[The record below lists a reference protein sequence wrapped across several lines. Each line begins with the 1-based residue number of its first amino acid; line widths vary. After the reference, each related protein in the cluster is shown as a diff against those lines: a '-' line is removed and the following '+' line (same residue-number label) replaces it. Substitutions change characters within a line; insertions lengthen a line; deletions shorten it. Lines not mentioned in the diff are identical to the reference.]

1 MVHGPSGLC
10 VRIKAMEEFE
20 SVQPR
25 DPNDPT
31 LGASSV
37 PHLPPSN
44 LEIKMRTMAS
54 DIESIGKGG
63 GLLGIS
69 GKIAL
74 SVPREGV
81 APKTD
86 VPIAADVIVKSKTWK
101 YILLGVGGALI
112 LFAVG
117 YFLPILVSKNGEKPG
132 ALGGGGATAT
142 TTPQTKPSEPVGQV
156 GRLVHK
162 TFFTIPPDMV
172 LPIRPVESTGLSALE
187 QWREAFRFA
196 TGTITETQLENR
208 VGEYLAFSDFLSVLS
223 VNFSAKSVIQS
234 NFDTDFTSFLY
245 KDAAGSWPG
254 IILRLKSG
262 VNGLLV
268 AGEVAK
274 LEMEDDFISFMFP
287 VSPGSREP
295 SFKDA
300 QLSGMPVR
308 ELGFEAK
315 PAMFVYGLT
324 PEGYLIIAS
333 SEDAFKAA
341 LARL

>member
-1 MVHGPSGLC
+1 
-10 VRIKAMEEFE
+10 MEEFE
-20 SVQPR
+20 PVQPR

-31 LGASSV
+31 LGASSM

-81 APKTD
+81 APRTD
-86 VPIAADVIVKSKTWK
+86 APVAADVAVKGKAWK

-117 YFLPILVSKNGEKPG
+117 YFLPILVSKNGETPG
-132 ALGGGGATAT
+132 ALGGGGAAAT
-142 TTPQTKPSEPVGQV
+142 TTPQAKPSEPTGQA
-156 GRLVHK
+156 GRLAHK
-162 TFFTIPPDMV
+162 TFFTIPPDAV
-172 LPIRPVESTGLSALE
+172 LPIRLVENTGLSALE

-196 TGTITETQLENR
+196 TGTIIETQLENR
-208 VGEYLAFSDFLSVLS
+208 VGEYLGFSDFLSVLS
-223 VNFSAKSVIQS
+223 VNFSAKSMTQA
-234 NFDTDFTSFLY
+234 NFEGDFTSFLY
-245 KDAAGSWPG
+245 RDAAGSWPG
-254 IILRLKSG
+254 IILKLKSG
-262 VNGLLV
+262 INGLLI
-268 AGEVAK
+268 AGDVAK
-274 LEMEDDFISFMFP
+274 LEAEEEFIYSMFF

-300 QLSGMPVR
+300 QLLGLPVR

-315 PAMFVYGLT
+315 PSMFVYGLT
-324 PEGYLIIAS
+324 PNGYLIAAS